1 LIALCKQLAT
11 HANRVAMQILQTN
24 INIDEGAIHGSFA
37 EPLKRKEQRLDWL
50 YFPYLT
56 MDKSLR
62 MEETK

>member
-1 LIALCKQLAT
+1 
-11 HANRVAMQILQTN
+11 MQILQTN

-56 MDKSLR
+56 TDKSLR